1 MDHHGVINRAILIHG
16 AWKTRFGA
24 TIAASRS
31 DLSVAVVAA
40 DNGCEFGKWF
50 YSLPTDSQT
59 TEQAR
64 KVQELHAAFHAAAA
78 RLLATTANEPSTEAQ
93 ASRQRYLSLSDQ
105 LILALREWEAVLA
118 KEYSQALCVS
128 KK

>member
-1 MDHHGVINRAILIHG
+1 MDHRGVINRAILIHG
-16 AWKTRFGA
+16 AWKERFGA
-24 TIAASRS
+24 VIATDRT
-31 DLSVAVVAA
+31 DLNIAVVAA

-93 ASRQRYLSLSDQ
+93 ESRQRYLALSDQ
-105 LILALREWEAVLA
+105 LILALRAWEAMLA
-118 KEYSQALCVS
+118 REYSQTLCGS
-128 KK
+128 KE